1 MIKEILKD
9 AELRMNKTIHS
20 LEESLIK
27 LRAGRAHPSLLDDI
41 KVPYYGVDTP
51 LSQVASVVVESSL
64 MLTVK
69 PWEKQLLST
78 IEKAIRISDLGLNP
92 SSSGDVIRVPLPPLS
107 EERRMELVKK
117 LKNECEASKVALRN
131 IRRDA
136 NNHLKDLLKEK
147 QVSEDEVKSAEDI
160 IQKITDKSV
169 VTIDRLFEQKQKDLF
184 VI

>member
-1 MIKEILKD
+1 MIQDILKD
-9 AELRMNKTIHS
+9 TETRMNKSIHS
-20 LEESLIK
+20 LGEDLSK

-64 MLTVK
+64 MLLVK
-69 PWEKQLLST
+69 PWEKQLSST

-92 SSSGDVIRVPLPPLS
+92 SSSGDSIRVPLPPLS
-107 EERRMELVKK
+107 EERRNELVKK
-117 LKNECEASKVALRN
+117 VKAECENSKIALRN

-136 NNHLKDLLKEK
+136 NSTLKDLLKEK
-147 QVSEDEVKSAEDI
+147 EISEDDLKSAEEM
-160 IQKITDKSV
+160 IQKLTDKSV
-169 VTIDRLFEQKQKDLF
+169 IKIDQLFEQKQKDLF